1 MRRPHPY
8 LAIALVAAAVVLAT
22 AAMLACPAKAEI
34 VNYNDG
40 CNACWRD
47 TETGMGG
54 CTLLACV
61 GMGALRTTPIPPR
74 SPVPTPTPAP
84 AVEPTCLPLIHGAI
98 VWPGSPEC
106 TAERGTD
113 TLNVPTQDRFSAIRY
128 FTVRILSND
137 LANGS
142 LSTDATQAE
151 RQAALNRISETVPV
165 YYDRPLF
172 GTWAATPPA
181 LPPNC
186 GNAYCGCASG
196 VGSWPP
202 KIDVSQRLG
211 RVEKLVAW
219 DTPTPSSDQ
228 SVVPTS
234 GTTPTSRRSCPEW
247 GSRSAG
253 GVSDAPSR
261 HLHLRGKPRLV
272 RLCPC

>member
-1 MRRPHPY
+1 MRLRPHPY
-8 LAIALVAAAVVLAT
+8 LAIALVCAAVVLVTLAV
-22 AAMLACPAKAEI
+22 LACPASAQ
-34 VNYNDG
+34 
-40 CNACWRD
+40 AWS
-47 TETGMGG
+47 
-54 CTLLACV
+54 
-61 GMGALRTTPIPPR
+61 TTPVPR
-74 SPVPTPTPAP
+74 RTPTPTPAP
-84 AVEPTCLPLIHGAI
+84 SAEPTCLPLIHGAI

-142 LSTDATQAE
+142 LATDATQAE
-151 RQAALNRISETVPV
+151 RTAALNRIAETVPA
-165 YYDRPLF
+165 YYDRPLY

-211 RVEKLVAW
+211 RVEALVAW
-219 DTPTPSSDQ
+219 EYTNAVLGSLRRPDLWDGSYVS
-228 SVVPTS
+228 SVV
-234 GTTPTSRRSCPEW
+234 SRV
-247 GSRSAG
+247 GQQIG
-253 GVSDAPSR
+253 GWSQ
-261 HLHLRGKPRLV
+261 
-272 RLCPC
+272 